1 MSYIKT
7 FFRQISNSLL
17 FFLLLLSFS
26 IGALSLLSLWL
37 FLLLLALL
45 LLLLVA
51 LGRALVVG
59 LGVDGLAD
67 LEGGVLKSFESFFDL
82 FDVLGNDGL
91 VQGGDVTL
99 DLVLNVLRD
108 ACTVLLDL
116 LLGVVDVLV
125 GLVLDVDDLL
135 GSLVGLLRGL
145 RIDAEG
151 AVVVHVLRV
160 DNAAKVRQPAA
171 VRQTR
176 GGNTAAAVGDPLV
189 DRLAPP

>member
-17 FFLLLLSFS
+17 FFLLLLSFP

-145 RIDAEG
+145 SLLHHSVDVGVGETTAG
-151 AVVVHVLRV
+151 A
-160 DNAAKVRQPAA
+160 
-171 VRQTR
+171 
-176 GGNTAAAVGDPLV
+176 
-189 DRLAPP
+189 DRDLLLLAS

>member
-17 FFLLLLSFS
+17 FFLLLLSFP

-37 FLLLLALL
+37 FLLLALL

-99 DLVLNVLRD
+99 NLVLNVLRD

-135 GSLVGLLRGL
+135 GSLVGLLSGL
-145 RIDAEG
+145 SLLHHSVDVGVGETTAG
-151 AVVVHVLRV
+151 A
-160 DNAAKVRQPAA
+160 
-171 VRQTR
+171 
-176 GGNTAAAVGDPLV
+176 
-189 DRLAPP
+189 DRNLLLLAS